1 MITLHYNLITSE
13 CTLETFSSK
22 SDAEKAKKEYEAKGI
37 DCEIRLMM
45 CDITTE
51 NAMNK

>member
-13 CTLETFSSK
+13 CTLETFSNRSE
-22 SDAEKAKKEYEAKGI
+22 AEKAKKEYEAKGI
-37 DCEIRLMM
+37 DCEIREMM
-45 CDITTE
+45 CDISTE

>member
-13 CTLETFSSK
+13 CTLETFSTK
-22 SDAEKAKKEYEAKGI
+22 TAAEKAKADYEAKGI
-37 DCEIRLMM
+37 DCEIREMM
-45 CDITTE
+45 CDISTE